1 MLMVRKIIKN
11 NKENTKR
18 EIFPLDFL
26 FSSAIE
32 YILVFIREELVKVDN
47 KETSLYTYSHL
58 FLLTYFHK
66 LLCLVYWKV

>member
-26 FSSAIE
+26 FSSVIE

-47 KETSLYTYSHL
+47 KETSLLYI
-58 FLLTYFHK
+58 FP
-66 LLCLVYWKV
+66 LVFINIFP